1 MGLFKN
7 EIKFN
12 YFFKKKYEFYFTKY
26 LISMEKKE
34 MLFLGENRKMQN
46 GFSNDLKIHYKK
58 LQLSYVNSFNYKL
71 LNCIS
76 NSYNQNLLSL
86 RNYYL
91 HDNLDS
97 FKIFHFNTTGSNSFY
112 NGIINPKILNEMIST
127 NIFSIIILIFTD
139 VFLYK
144 ELNLRDIYDSD
155 VLKKILSNSNFNHHL
170 NNERD
175 TFKYEINDISSID
188 LNKGNLFD
196 DITTNTD
203 LIKDVLIFLS
213 SLSKLS
219 FEFKLNKR
227 ELFIY
232 LLGFLKNHSLS
243 HKNYVKKYE
252 KENFILFHYFDS
264 LIDPHN
270 YYIVNKVK

>member
-34 MLFLGENRKMQN
+34 MLFLSENKKMQN

-86 RNYYL
+86 RNFYL
-91 HDNLDS
+91 NDDLDS

-155 VLKKILSNSNFNHHL
+155 VLKKILSNGNFNQHI
-170 NNERD
+170 NNEKNA
-175 TFKYEINDISSID
+175 FKYEIKDISNID

-196 DITTNTD
+196 DITTNSD

-232 LLGFLKNHSLS
+232 LLGFLKNHSFN